1 MPQKV
6 SQFVAKA
13 ATGSTGARQPGSHL
27 ALVHMVSQQAR
38 ECRRRGQALGRPDH
52 LKSVWQETRAWALS
66 EEARQHILTAGDV
79 LVDFEDRLEGSHC
92 SQAGRGDGRHAGQD
106 RPGRAGRHETE
117 ERQLDKQQEAERQ
130 VPGEAPGQMRP
141 QEQSLPADSQ
151 PLTGEGERA
160 WRLWDVLLQHTA
172 SPKPDQSLP
181 VADPEEWARH
191 RQETVITMSDQIP
204 AWLKPSPGK
213 VVTSVLRLKLAREQG
228 KLRAAARKGS
238 TAKAKAKARPREESQ
253 LCRET
258 TGPGP

>member
-1 MPQKV
+1 MRD
-6 SQFVAKA
+6 SQA
-13 ATGSTGARQPGSHL
+13 ATWPWSTWSVSRQESAGGGASTR
-27 ALVHMVSQQAR
+27 QAR
-38 ECRRRGQALGRPDH
+38 PPQV
-52 LKSVWQETRAWALS
+52 SV
-66 EEARQHILTAGDV
+66 AGDPS
-79 LVDFEDRLEGSHC
+79 LGSLRGSQAAHPHGRGCARGLRRQAGGSHC